1 MVVIC
6 STDGYLSFVR
16 FPEGALGEPLDDQ
29 DIPLIVKQSNS
40 CVYNYNPP
48 RADVPSTE
56 NEEEMKDQDKG
67 ECPEAPTTL
76 TSGTPH
82 KIPGEKTVDGNENK
96 LSNEI
101 PSSTINKENVNNQ
114 VLENGED
121 KKKRKR
127 ITPINIAPVGTKVNY
142 VVVTSV
148 TKNDKEA
155 TALSVSSSS
164 SSSSS

>member
-48 RADVPSTE
+48 RAEVPSTE
-56 NEEEMKDQDKG
+56 NEEETKDQDKG
-67 ECPEAPTTL
+67 ESTEAPTL
-76 TSGTPH
+76 TSDTPD
-82 KIPGEKTVDGNENK
+82 KIPAEKTVDGNENK
-96 LSNEI
+96 ISNEI

-127 ITPINIAPVGTKVNY
+127 ITPINIAPVGTKINY
-142 VVVTSV
+142 VVTCV
-148 TKNDKEA
+148 TKNDKEV
-155 TALSVSSSS
+155 TALPVSSSS
-164 SSSSS
+164 SSSSSSS